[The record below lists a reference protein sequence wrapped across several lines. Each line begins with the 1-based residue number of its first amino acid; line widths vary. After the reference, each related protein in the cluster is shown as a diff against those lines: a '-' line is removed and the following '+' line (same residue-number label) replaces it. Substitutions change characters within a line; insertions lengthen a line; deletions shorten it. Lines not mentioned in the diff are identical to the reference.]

1 MCYFLS
7 HLNVSPWQLVFR
19 KVADVKREKELAEK
33 RKNDPPLE
41 LASDHPVRKLISR
54 FRRISDRNQNVDPE
68 VGGRGKDGGD
78 TGLTPNNVATTN
90 HTSSTHTTL
99 VNESPAD
106 EPNSKSKWNTFLA
119 GAAAASPS
127 TFVGAGDGKLMPVPP
142 KAQAVAIPPKTGV
155 PQTSVHKPVSRWG
168 KMFAKQPET
177 IVEKDEETL
186 SPAATGATG
195 GHVSDSYL
203 RDSLTDDAVI
213 TQRDIAVAEIGQ
225 SSLTPA
231 EQNLVQCLCDIK
243 MDMKHDISVLNEKI
257 TKIEDQIGSILN
269 MFTAAQSSLPPPPSP
284 CSLSSRVTTTSSSG
298 NGSASAVKSPKHSSV
313 STPPIAY
320 SDCVRQT
327 VSDTACRTITPP
339 SPSSATD
346 KSSSGSGTDAS
357 GTAKRTPRRKKGS
370 STNRKRV
377 APSDGN
383 ETVNVG
389 EVAPRVGG
397 NKDDEDQL
405 PIKDRDLD
413 IL

>member
-1 MCYFLS
+1 MCYLLS
-7 HLNVSPWQLVFR
+7 HMNVSHWQLVFR

-54 FRRISDRNQNVDPE
+54 FRRMSDRNQNVDPE
-68 VGGRGKDGGD
+68 AGGRGKDGGD
-78 TGLTPNNVATTN
+78 AGLTPNNIATTN
-90 HTSSTHTTL
+90 HTLSAHTTMI
-99 VNESPAD
+99 NESPAD

-127 TFVGAGDGKLMPVPP
+127 SFVGAGDDNKLMPVPP
-142 KAQAVAIPPKTGV
+142 KTTTAVGAIPLKTV
-155 PQTSVHKPVSRWG
+155 QPQTSAHKPASRWG

-177 IVEKDEETL
+177 IVEKDEET
-186 SPAATGATG
+186 SSSAATGATG
-195 GHVSDSYL
+195 GHASDSYL
-203 RDSLTDDAVI
+203 RESLTDEAAL
-213 TQRDIAVAEIGQ
+213 TQRDIAVAEIGH

-243 MDMKHDISVLNEKI
+243 MDMKNDISVLNEKM
-257 TKIEDQIGSILN
+257 TKMEDQIGSILK
-269 MFTAAQSSLPPPPSP
+269 MFTAASSLPPPQSP
-284 CSLSSRVTTTSSSG
+284 CSLSSRFTTTSSFG
-298 NGSASAVKSPKHSSV
+298 NGGSVKSPKPSS
-313 STPPIAY
+313 PPCAY
-320 SDCVRQT
+320 SDDARQT
-327 VSDTACRTITPP
+327 VSDNNACRTITPP
-339 SPSSATD
+339 SPSSVTD

-370 STNRKRV
+370 TTNRKRV
-377 APSDGN
+377 APSDDN
-383 ETVNVG
+383 QTVNVG
-389 EVAPRVGG
+389 EVAPRTGG